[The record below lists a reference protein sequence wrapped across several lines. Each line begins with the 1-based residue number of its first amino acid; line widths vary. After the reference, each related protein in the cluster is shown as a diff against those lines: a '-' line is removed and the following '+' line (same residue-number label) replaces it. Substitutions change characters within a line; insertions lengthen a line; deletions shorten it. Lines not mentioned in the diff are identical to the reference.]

1 MLTLYEVAEKLK
13 LHYNTIYKY
22 IRSGELKAIK
32 LNRVYRVE
40 EKELE
45 KFKKRNKFNTSLQGN
60 GKEATK
66 DKETQPEPKLSLF

>member
-32 LNRVYRVE
+32 LDRVYRVE

-45 KFKKRNKFNTSLQGN
+45 KFIKKKRFDTSL
-60 GKEATK
+60 
-66 DKETQPEPKLSLF
+66 F